1 MKKVNEGENLLNRN
15 AVTTLTQQQQAAI
28 EHLNEWRVGALFME
42 PGTGKTRAAMTLINS
57 TPCSDCFWIGPLRT
71 FPAIQ
76 MEMAKW
82 GGMKMPTSCWGVE
95 SLSMSDRIYMNL
107 LSEVEKARDPFIV
120 VDESL
125 KIKNAEA
132 KRTQRVL
139 EIGKRAR
146 WKLVL
151 NGTPVTRNLMDMW
164 PQMEF
169 LSPKILSMSL
179 REFKNTFLK
188 WTRVTKRDG
197 YRQYTKEY
205 VTGMEN
211 VDYLHSLIR
220 HYVYECDLQLKIQQ
234 KWNTVGYNISDES
247 RERYNEVKDDYLK
260 DEMLEW
266 RNNNIFMAMTTDM
279 QRTYH
284 TDEAKL
290 DAVRMILR
298 TVDPQKTI
306 IFCRWVD
313 SRELCADTFKDCA
326 VLSMQKESLG
336 LNLQQYT
343 TTIYFDKVWDY
354 ALYQQ
359 STRRTFRTG
368 QEQDCHYYELTAN
381 TGLDAMIDRNIR
393 NKVTMS
399 EYLKRVSLE
408 ELRKTL

>member
-1 MKKVNEGENLLNRN
+1 
-15 AVTTLTQQQQAAI
+15 
-28 EHLNEWRVGALFME
+28 ME

-57 TPCSDCFWIGPLRT
+57 TECSDCFWIGPLRT

-82 GGMKMPTSCWGVE
+82 GGMRMPTSCWGVE

-234 KWNTVGYNISDES
+234 KWHTVGYNISDES

-298 TVDPQKTI
+298 TVDPRKTI

-313 SRELCADTFKDCA
+313 SRELCQDTFKDCA

-381 TGLDAMIDRNIR
+381 TGLDAMIDKNIR